1 MIGALRGRLL
11 EKEPTRIVIE
21 CSGIGFE
28 LRVPLS
34 TSGRLPDAGQE
45 AQVLVLLRVT
55 RSGVDLFGFFD
66 REERDA
72 FSLLTS
78 VKGIGPKA
86 GLNLLS
92 RFAPRE
98 IHELIASGRVEVF
111 RTVPGIGPKKAES
124 ILKKLQGETPTPEP
138 LQPMLADAQ
147 SALMSLG
154 LTRKE
159 ARERLSRVQLK
170 PGMMLGEL
178 LKLCLSMRV
187 Q

>member
-11 EKEPTRIVIE
+11 EKEPTRVVVD
-21 CSGIGFE
+21 CAGIGFE

-34 TSGRLPDAGQE
+34 TSARLPGPGE
-45 AQVLVLLRVT
+45 ETQVLVLMRIT
-55 RSGVDLFGFFD
+55 RSGVELFGFCD
-66 REERDA
+66 RQERDA

-92 RFAPRE
+92 RFSPQE
-98 IHELIASGRVEVF
+98 ILELIAAGRVEVF

-124 ILKKLQGETPTPEP
+124 ILKKLQGETPVPEP
-138 LQPMLADAQ
+138 MQPMLADAQ
-147 SALMSLG
+147 AALMSLG

-159 ARERLSRVQLK
+159 ARDRLSRVQLR
-170 PGMMLGEL
+170 PETTLAEV
-178 LKLCLSMRV
+178 LKHCLAQRV
-187 Q
+187 R